1 MVSVPDCGDVAG
13 FVGTRILSA
22 QCRYDLLVNH
32 FKPGPDY
39 AFPRGINGRAF
50 QLRWLV
56 QYPWL
61 AYSKQEN
68 GGFCLPC
75 VLFSTRGY
83 HGSDPGVLVSRP
95 LTMFTKAL
103 ELLRKHVDKAY
114 HKEAVVKAD
123 EFLKVMTNKQP
134 DIRSRLNQEMEDRVR
149 SNRQKLASIFDTI
162 IFCGRQNVPLR
173 GHRDNLTD
181 IEKDA
186 SGTRNHGNF
195 HALLKFRVDAG
206 DSTLGEH
213 LSTAARNATYTSS
226 VIQNE
231 IIAVLADHIRDQIIA
246 KVRAARW
253 FTVVADE
260 VTDAANKEQLSLVL
274 RYVDSDELIV
284 REDLVG
290 FFECDTGITGRHL
303 ADKILGCL
311 SSYGLD
317 PINLR
322 GQAYDGAGNMAGSVN
337 GTAALITAQYPL
349 ALYLHCT
356 SHCLNLA
363 VVKSLQVTSVRNM
376 MGVIDRAYRF
386 FAAHPKRQRALEEA
400 ITSTQPASTHAKLK
414 DNCRTRWVQR
424 IDALQVFQ
432 TLHPSTVACMERICD
447 DGTGL
452 WSSDSLTDARSLQL
466 AMTTTDFLCAL
477 VITNYCLNYLQT
489 LTSNLQAEAKDIV
502 AAVKEID
509 GVIAT
514 LQDVRDNISTHHR
527 MWYSSVERMCSD
539 VGTVPSLPRRSGRQI
554 HRNNV
559 PADTPSEYY
568 CRSLSIPLFDH
579 LLSEMRSRFSSHQ
592 QTALLGLSLVPSV
605 LVTIPAEEVSTKVGQ
620 FVDMYVGDLPSPH
633 CVVSELHCWQMKWQ
647 KQLKDHGQNSLPAT
661 SSETLRQTTC
671 MFPNIT
677 TLIKILCTLP
687 VTTCSAERY
696 FSGLKRVKTAFRSC
710 MTTERLS
717 GLSLLHIHRD
727 VPIDTTGAIDEFCRR
742 HPRRL
747 QMVNVLGD

>member
-1 MVSVPDCGDVAG
+1 MISAPDCGDVAG

-32 FKPGPDY
+32 FKPGVDY
-39 AFPRGINGRAF
+39 AFPRGANGRAF

-75 VLFSTRGY
+75 VLFATHGY

-95 LTMFTKAL
+95 LTTFTKAL
-103 ELLRKHVDKAY
+103 ELLRKHADKAY

-123 EFLKVMTNKQP
+123 EFLKVMTHQQP
-134 DIRSRLNQEMEDRVR
+134 DIRCRLNQEMASRVQ
-149 SNRQKLASIFDTI
+149 SNRRRLASIFDTI
-162 IFCGRQNVPLR
+162 VFCGRQNIPLR

-181 IEKDA
+181 IEKDV
-186 SGTRNHGNF
+186 SGTKNHGNF

-206 DSTLGEH
+206 DNTLGEH

-231 IIAVLADHIRDQIIA
+231 IIAVLADHVRNQIIA
-246 KVRAARW
+246 KVQAARW

-274 RYVDSDELIV
+274 RYVDPDELIV

-311 SSYGLD
+311 IKYTLD

-322 GQAYDGAGNMAGSVN
+322 GQAYDGAGNMAGTVN

-376 MGVIDRAYRF
+376 MGVVDRVYQF

-400 ITSTQPASTHAKLK
+400 ISSTQPASSVAKLK
-414 DNCRTRWVQR
+414 DLCRTRWVQR

-466 AMTTTDFLCAL
+466 AMTTTDFLGAL
-477 VITNYCLNYLQT
+477 VITNSCLKYLQA

-502 AAVKEID
+502 AAVREVD

-514 LQDVRDNISTHHR
+514 LQDIRDNISAHHTR
-527 MWYSSVERMCSD
+527 WYSTVEKLCSD
-539 VGTVPSLPRRSGRQI
+539 VGTVPSLPRRSGRQM
-554 HRNNV
+554 HRSNV
-559 PADTPSEYY
+559 PANTPSEYY
-568 CRSLSIPLFDH
+568 CRSLSIPLLDH
-579 LLSEMRSRFSSHQ
+579 LLSEMRSRFTSHQ
-592 QTALLGLSLVPSV
+592 QKALLGLAIVPSV
-605 LVTIPAEEVSTKVGQ
+605 LVTIPAEDVSTKVSQ
-620 FVDMYVGDLPSPH
+620 IVELYIGDLPSPD
-633 CVVSELHCWQMKWQ
+633 CVDSELHCWQMKWKQ
-647 KQLKDHGQNSLPAT
+647 QLKDHGQNSLPST
-661 SSETLRQTTC
+661 PSETLRHTTC
-671 MFPNIT
+671 VFPNIT
-677 TLIKILCTLP
+677 TLVKILCTLP
-687 VTTCSAERY
+687 VTTCSAERS

-727 VPIDTTGAIDEFCRR
+727 VPICIPEAIDEFCRR

-747 QMVNVLGD
+747 QMVDILSD